1 MISVLALSLQ
11 FTLAQ
16 AAVPAPLLAIEKK
29 YQREGQLRAEL
40 DQVTENAS
48 FKTVKRGTGR
58 IWIKLP
64 GLVRWETLTPDPSTW
79 VTDGKTYWYY
89 TPPFDA
95 GEPGQ
100 LVEKPARAVKSE
112 LATVLLAGRFST
124 SKNLTITSAGRN
136 QFRIVPRKGTS
147 GSVKQAVVEID
158 PAATTIRRIE
168 ILHTDGNRAEI
179 RLKAVAFGE
188 AAETTAQT
196 FVFQAPANTERVKD

>member
-11 FTLAQ
+11 LTIAQ

-48 FKTVKRGTGR
+48 FKTVKKSKGR

-89 TPPFDA
+89 TPPFDE

-100 LVEKPARAVKSE
+100 LVEKPARSVKSE
-112 LATVLLAGRFST
+112 LATVLLAGKFSK
-124 SKNLTITSAGRN
+124 SKNLTITPAGRN
-136 QFRIVPRKGTS
+136 QFRVIPRKGTA
-147 GSVKQAVVEID
+147 GSVKQAIVEID
-158 PAATTIRRIE
+158 PSSASIRRIE

-179 RLKAVAFGE
+179 TLKGVVFG
-188 AAETTAQT
+188 AKAETTADT
-196 FVFQAPANTERVKD
+196 FVFKAPANTERVKD